1 MDQIREQ
8 LFACA
13 RFAFDQ
19 NRRLRVGNA
28 QRELDCA
35 TYRGRLSDDAFLAV
49 TFVQRAAKVHDL
61 RRQLIAFECRA
72 DLICDAFDERHLVIV
87 KTFSRLAPDESE

>member
-8 LFACA
+8 LFAGA
-13 RFAFDQ
+13 GFAFDQ
-19 NRRLRVGNA
+19 NCGLRVGHT

-35 TYRGRLSDDAFLAV
+35 TYRGRLSDNSFLAV

-61 RRQLIAFECRA
+61 RRQLITLECGA
-72 DLICDAFDERHLVIV
+72 DLIGDAFDERHLVIV
-87 KTFSRLAPDESE
+87 KAFSRLAPDESE